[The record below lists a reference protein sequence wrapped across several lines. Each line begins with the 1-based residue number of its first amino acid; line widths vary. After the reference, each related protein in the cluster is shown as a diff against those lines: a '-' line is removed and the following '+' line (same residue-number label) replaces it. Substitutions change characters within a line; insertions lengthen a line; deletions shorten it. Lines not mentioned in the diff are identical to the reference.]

1 MTRLKQL
8 ICTIGLDAKQE
19 HERCD
24 DSNFNGLPEPIEYRS
39 KTLTTPEI
47 LPGGLN
53 IFNGLIDDSMLV
65 HGDKVAFYVTG
76 QDGQGNVI
84 AMGGSP
90 VCDIQ
95 SNQYCRDRPGDIQP
109 EWDDSL
115 SWYVIREEF
124 EPEMDIDN
132 STITGHDDL
141 APLHP
146 GISYTANFM
155 VSDIN
160 GWWDIE
166 FVHLTL
172 AGTSMMMKPQSMPT
186 FHKITMEC
194 RKCT

>member
-1 MTRLKQL
+1 MVLYVEAINLANGSTYVNPGYNTIKL
-8 ICTIGLDAKQE
+8 IFDGNAPLVLFASPEMSAEMHKGPPSPGGQAIEVVIQDSVDPPQTVDLHYWVGCEAGE

-95 SNQYCRDRPGDIQP
+95 SNQYCGDRPGDIQP

-115 SWYVIREEF
+115 SWYVILSL
-124 EPEMDIDN
+124 IH
-132 STITGHDDL
+132 I
-141 APLHP
+141 
-146 GISYTANFM
+146 
-155 VSDIN
+155 
-160 GWWDIE
+160 
-166 FVHLTL
+166 
-172 AGTSMMMKPQSMPT
+172 
-186 FHKITMEC
+186 
-194 RKCT
+194 